1 MASNKQTVGREAAV
15 EAYERLGSYAA
26 AGREL
31 GVSKGT
37 VYNHV
42 RRHRE
47 AALIKGEV
55 PDGFTVKQITTRYD
69 RHGGTVGQSVQVAK
83 AGADPESV
91 VSLPDPKKIVKTSTL
106 YNGDGRVTAQWVLEK
121 PEDAEREK
129 LWRLFAEEL
138 GRKVAPAEPIARPAV
153 TDADTCAVYPI
164 GDHHVGMLAWAIETR
179 SDSYDLKVSEG
190 LLSSAAGYLMA
201 AAPASDQAVIAVMGD
216 FLHFDG
222 FKPLTPQSGHV
233 LDADSRFPKVGR
245 TAIRMVR
252 HTIEAALRRHRNVH
266 VIWEI
271 GNHDPVTSILMM
283 ELLANVYADNP
294 RLTVDTHPGH
304 FHYFQWGSN
313 LIGTTHGDNV
323 KSDKLP
329 LIMAADMP
337 AAWGSTEHRLWLTG
351 HVHHESRKDYAGVA
365 VESVAVLIPND
376 AYAANA
382 GYRSRRQ
389 MQVLVLDRE
398 HGEVERHT
406 FNAARFNRSL

>member
-1 MASNKQTVGREAAV
+1 MASDKQTVGREAAV
-15 EAYERLGSYAA
+15 EAYQRLGSYAA

-37 VYNHV
+37 VFNHV
-42 RRHRE
+42 KRHRE

-55 PDGFTVKQITTRYD
+55 PDGYTVKQVTTRYD
-69 RHGGTVGQSVQVAK
+69 RHGEVAAQSVQVAK
-83 AGADPESV
+83 GGADPETV
-91 VSLPDPKKIVKTSTL
+91 VALPDPKKIVKTSTL
-106 YNGDGRVTAQWVLEK
+106 YNSEGRVTAQWVLEK

-138 GRKVAPAEPIARPAV
+138 GRRVQPADPIPYWV
-153 TDADTCAVYPI
+153 PTDQDTCAVYPI

-179 SDSYDLKVSEG
+179 SDSYDLKVSEA
-190 LLSSAAGYLMA
+190 LLESAAEYLMRS
-201 AAPASDQAVIAVMGD
+201 APASDQAVIAFMGD

-222 FKPLTPQSGHV
+222 FKAVTPAHGHL
-233 LDADSRFPKVGR
+233 LDADSRFPKVAR

-252 HTIEAALRRHRNVH
+252 HMIEAALRRHRSVH

-294 RLTVDTHPGH
+294 RLSVDTHPGH
-304 FHYFQWGSN
+304 FHYFEWGSN
-313 LIGTTHGDNV
+313 LIGTTHGDQA
-323 KSDKLP
+323 KGDKLP

-337 AAWGSTEHRLWLTG
+337 EAWGRTKHRLWLTG

-398 HGEVERHT
+398 FGEVERHT